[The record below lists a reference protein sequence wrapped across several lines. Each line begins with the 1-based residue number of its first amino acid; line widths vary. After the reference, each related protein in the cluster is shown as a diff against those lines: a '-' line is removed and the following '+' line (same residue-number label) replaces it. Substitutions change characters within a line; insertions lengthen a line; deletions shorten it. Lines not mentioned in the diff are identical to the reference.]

1 MSAATVATIVASSSR
16 EIAVSIRRSA
26 GLGATANSMPTIT
39 RVFRG
44 VGSGVAVAD
53 GVGIGVALRSA
64 VGEAILAGVPG
75 GLGVSSSLVGPGPQ
89 ADAMMMANP
98 SATVL
103 TTRA

>member
-53 GVGIGVALRSA
+53 GVGIGVALRSG
-64 VGEAILAGVPG
+64 VGEVILAAVPG
-75 GLGVSSSLVGPGPQ
+75 GLGAGSSLAGAGPQ
-89 ADAMMMANP
+89 ADALMR
-98 SATVL
+98 SEERRVGGHG
-103 TTRA
+103 